1 MVPKPNDYNPY
12 NDISYVYKVIFEE
25 LTQLLVLEPPKVT
38 PVPDNEIEYDATPV
52 FGSIK
57 APHTGEFGANPR
69 IPFSAF

>member
-1 MVPKPNDYNPY
+1 
-12 NDISYVYKVIFEE
+12 
-25 LTQLLVLEPPKVT
+25 VLEPPKVT